1 MKPGFIKA
9 LNLGPDE
16 DRKEPS
22 KLEKKVMKFFS
33 VIERFCFR
41 HKIVLLWRLKAL
53 DHLSEFPLK
62 EALSF
67 IWDDFVRVA
76 SLRHFRQQLRS
87 GWAYFKKGYVAYDW
101 DSSYAMDIFLWKLE
115 KLADILDENDRHYGD
130 KQHAK
135 EIREAVRL
143 INRVVEDDYRDE
155 FEQELVEKYGDDIR
169 YVADTKGFMGFMNKD
184 KGPFKNRNTGCVT
197 FHKREGWTPEL
208 HNEIE
213 KAERRAWKK
222 AIKKREREW
231 KKALGIIE
239 RHFFEWWD

>member
-1 MKPGFIKA
+1 MVVSKAMKPGFIKA

-67 IWDDFVRVA
+67 IWSDFVRVA
-76 SLRHFRQQLRS
+76 TLRHFRQQLRS

-101 DSSYAMDIFLWKLE
+101 DSGYAMDIFIWKLE

-143 INRVVEDDYRDE
+143 INRVVEDDYHDE
-155 FEQELVEKYGDDIR
+155 FEQKVTEKYGDNIR
-169 YVADTKGFMGFMNKD
+169 YEARDKGVFGFCNKG
-184 KGPFKNRNTGCVT
+184 KGPFKRIPGGSSVIY
-197 FHKREGWTPEL
+197 KREGWTPEL
-208 HNEIE
+208 DKEID
-213 KAERRAWKK
+213 KAERAAYRK
-222 AIKKREREW
+222 ARKKRVMVAT
-231 KKALGIIE
+231 KLQSKLN
-239 RHFFEWWD
+239 